1 MRRTQEKRC
10 DATREISVN
19 VFLALFSQVNDKK
32 KVKKG
37 FWRREKPRKR
47 EERDALDFS
56 FLHLLHAVHLS
67 LLPASCRP
75 GFRHRTLWRLYP
87 LHDHYLRNRQRPASV
102 LPRGA
107 RIFGVVE
114 FRAARSSLF
123 KKISY
128 FGPLYFSTSILLVPR
143 WDYYSGSCA

>member
-10 DATREISVN
+10 EATREISVN
-19 VFLALFSQVNDKK
+19 VFLAFFSGKRQKK
-32 KVKKG
+32 WKKG
-37 FWRREKPRKR
+37 FWRREKHRKR

-56 FLHLLHAVHLS
+56 FLHLLHAVHWS

-87 LHDHYLRNRQRPASV
+87 LVDHYLRNRQRPAFL

-107 RIFGVVE
+107 SILGVVQ

-123 KKISY
+123 KNH
-128 FGPLYFSTSILLVPR
+128 FLFWPLYFSTLISLVPH
-143 WDYYSGSCA
+143 WDYYSGSRA